1 MFGAAHVLLIAHSAH
16 VRATILDSYLIEEML
31 IDLHFVVFQDDCTY
45 IPLGIGAGG
54 VAVP

>member
-16 VRATILDSYLIEEML
+16 VRATILDPYLIEEML
-31 IDLHFVVFQDDCTY
+31 IDLHLVVFQDDCTY